1 LNHLHDK
8 KSEELAEGLRIF
20 KNIEG
25 KWVLEAGRP
34 RKQNQ
39 KAEQKPSKEKK
50 LLVNSEDDI
59 KKPKTESKGGKIG
72 FLFPGQGAQ
81 EVGMTKAIQT
91 IPEVKQLFDTAKS
104 VLGYDLA
111 DLCLKGPKEQLDTTE
126 FSQPAMLIAGLAAVE
141 KLRSEDSKA
150 VNLASGVAG
159 LSLGEYTALV
169 FAGAFTLED
178 ALKVVKIRGEA
189 MNLAS
194 KQEKGGM
201 VSIVGL
207 DDNKIREI
215 CRKAIE
221 LVGDQKE
228 KMVCQI
234 ANLNFPKGRVV
245 AGHDICMD
253 KIVDLAQKAGA
264 QKASKLFVS
273 GAFHTELMSSAS
285 KALQEALA
293 NVTIKLP
300 RIPVYSNVTG
310 EPYTSI
316 EDIRSGLV
324 KQLVSPVQ
332 WEQCVDNLIRDG
344 HRQLYE
350 LGPRNQ
356 LAAMVR
362 RQNQQVGKAVKNVQV

>member
-1 LNHLHDK
+1 
-8 KSEELAEGLRIF
+8 
-20 KNIEG
+20 
-25 KWVLEAGRP
+25 
-34 RKQNQ
+34 
-39 KAEQKPSKEKK
+39 
-50 LLVNSEDDI
+50 
-59 KKPKTESKGGKIG
+59 
-72 FLFPGQGAQ
+72 
-81 EVGMTKAIQT
+81 
-91 IPEVKQLFDTAKS
+91 
-104 VLGYDLA
+104 
-111 DLCLKGPKEQLDTTE
+111 
-126 FSQPAMLIAGLAAVE
+126 
-141 KLRSEDSKA
+141 
-150 VNLASGVAG
+150 
-159 LSLGEYTALV
+159 
-169 FAGAFTLED
+169 
-178 ALKVVKIRGEA
+178 
-189 MNLAS
+189 
-194 KQEKGGM
+194 
-201 VSIVGL
+201 
-207 DDNKIREI
+207 
-215 CRKAIE
+215 
-221 LVGDQKE
+221 
-228 KMVCQI
+228 MVCQI